1 MQNSNGY
8 TYIFEY
14 TEPNWFRF
22 FLYFIL
28 FINTHV
34 DECRMYHLF
43 VWVVHIL
50 ESALLCHKNATL
62 KSDCAHI
69 YVHKELLY
77 CNKEAKY
84 IIHSTMRFVYIA
96 RQFVLM
102 TRS

>member
-34 DECRMYHLF
+34 DECRMYNLF

-69 YVHKELLY
+69 YVHKDAERQTILNVSIN
-77 CNKEAKY
+77 C
-84 IIHSTMRFVYIA
+84 IIIETN
-96 RQFVLM
+96 
-102 TRS
+102 T